1 MPSSTALDARRVTR
15 WRNGLLGAYIVGG
28 ITISA
33 WGPRLPAIALQLQ
46 VTTGQL
52 GAVFAGSAVGSVA
65 GLLASAPITNR
76 LGGRRT
82 VGISLATIA
91 VMMAGVA
98 VGVALGSL
106 GVIAVAFLLIGFAT
120 AVMDVSINVEGAA
133 LERIAGRSLMPFL
146 HAAWSV
152 GAVIGSG
159 IGAGSAAIGLSPTGQ
174 FAWEALLIAAIGTYV
189 VLAVPSGTT
198 EPLPSVDRSIRAR
211 VGEWLRGWTEVRLLL
226 IGVVMLGVD
235 LSETSANNW
244 LTLAVQRDHG
254 FTPAVAAL
262 FFTAFAIGEAASRI
276 FGGPVVD
283 RLGRVATIRLTTAVG
298 TIGLLLFILSNVP
311 VLVLLGV
318 LLLSVGVSMGFPLG
332 MSAAGEGGG
341 NVAARINVVASIG
354 YAAGLGGPPV
364 IGFLAQGVGLLG
376 SFWVLVAMMVVAFL
390 CAPAFGRP
398 AAGRGAVGEPE
409 AEPAG

>member
-1 MPSSTALDARRVTR
+1 MSDTTALDARRLAR
-15 WRNGLLGAYIVGG
+15 WRNGLLASYIVGG

-33 WGPRLPAIALQLQ
+33 WGPRLPAIAVDLH
-46 VTTGQL
+46 VTTGQI
-52 GAVFAGSAVGSVA
+52 GAVFASSAIGSVA

-82 VGISLATIA
+82 LGVSLAAIA
-91 VMMAGVA
+91 GMMGV
-98 VGVALGSL
+98 VALGIAV
-106 GVIAVAFLLIGFAT
+106 GAVAVVAVAFFLVGFAT

-133 LERIAGRSLMPFL
+133 LERIAGKSLMPFL

-152 GAVIGSG
+152 GAVLGSG
-159 IGAGSAAIGLSPTGQ
+159 IGAGAAAIGLSPTGQ
-174 FAWEALLIAAIGTYV
+174 FAGEAVLIAAIGVYV
-189 VLAVPSGTT
+189 VLAVPAGTA
-198 EPLPSVDRSIRAR
+198 EAVANGSRPVRERLV
-211 VGEWLRGWTEVRLLL
+211 EWLRGWTEVRLLL

-244 LTLAVQRDHG
+244 LTLAVQREHG
-254 FTPAVAAL
+254 YTPAVAAL
-262 FFTAFAIGEAASRI
+262 FFTAFAVGEALARI

-298 TIGLLLFILSNVP
+298 VVGLLLFILTSAPVP
-311 VLVLLGV
+311 VLVGV

-354 YAAGLGGPPV
+354 YAAGLAGPPI
-364 IGFLAQGVGLLG
+364 IGLLAQGVGLLN

-390 CAPAFGRP
+390 CAPAFRRP
-398 AAGRGAVGEPE
+398 GEGLERRVSGAADR
-409 AEPAG
+409 